1 MTASLPGRVLIVGG
15 SGAGKSTLA
24 ARLAAASGAP
34 LAELDALFWGPGW
47 TRRDAFSSDVAA
59 LAALPRWVVEGSYA
73 SALERL
79 LPRAELVIWLDYP
92 RALLAWR
99 IVRRSLRRAWRREA
113 LAHGNRETLRGALFS
128 RDSLLLWMW
137 RGYGRRRLALSDL
150 RDAHSGAAWLAPRSP
165 AEARRLLAGI
175 LPA

>member
-1 MTASLPGRVLIVGG
+1 MTAPLPGRVLIVGG

-24 ARLAAASGAP
+24 ARLATASGAP
-34 LAELDALFWGPGW
+34 LTELDVLFWGPNW
-47 TRRDAFSSDVAA
+47 TRREAFSADVAA
-59 LAALPRWVVEGSYA
+59 LAAQPRWVVEGGYA

-92 RALLAWR
+92 RSLLAWR
-99 IVRRSLRRAWRREA
+99 IVRRSLRRAWRREV

-137 RGYGRRRLALSDL
+137 RGHVRHCLALSAL
-150 RDAHSGAAWLAPRSP
+150 KDAHPEAAWLAPRSP
-165 AEARRLLAGI
+165 SEARLLLADI
-175 LPA
+175 LPS

>member
-1 MTASLPGRVLIVGG
+1 MTGPLPDRILIVGG

-24 ARLAAASGAP
+24 VRLAKASGAP
-34 LAELDALFWGPGW
+34 RVELDALFWGPGW
-47 TRRDAFSSDVAA
+47 TPRDAFSAEVAA
-59 LAALPRWVVEGSYA
+59 LAAQPRWVAEGGYL
-73 SALERL
+73 SALECL

-92 RALLAWR
+92 RLLLAWR

-137 RGYGRRRLALSDL
+137 RGHARRVLALSTL
-150 RDAHSGAAWLAPRSP
+150 RSAHPGAVWLAPRSP
-165 AEARRLLAGI
+165 SEARRRLAGI
-175 LPA
+175 LPS